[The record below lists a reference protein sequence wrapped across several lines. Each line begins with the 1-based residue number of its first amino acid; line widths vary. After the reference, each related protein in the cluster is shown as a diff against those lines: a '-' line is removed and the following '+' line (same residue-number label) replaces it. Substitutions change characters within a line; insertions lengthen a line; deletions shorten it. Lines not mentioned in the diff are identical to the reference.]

1 MNAIESLFQHFT
13 DKRSDINEHMPTL
26 KKYAEMSDTI
36 MEMGVREVVSTW
48 AFLAGKP
55 KKLTSLDLYRSK
67 NMDLV
72 ESMAK
77 DQGLDFE
84 FVVSDSLKINIE
96 EVDLLFIDTFHHY
109 DQLRQELAKHHTK
122 AKKWIIMH
130 DTTLFAHRCESFDSI
145 NSLSGFSEDCGKGLW
160 DAVEE
165 FIEDN
170 QQWFI
175 KERFTNNNGLTVL
188 ERK

>member
-1 MNAIESLFQHFT
+1 MNSIQSFFQHFT
-13 DKRSDINEHMPTL
+13 DENSDINEHMPTL

-48 AFLAGKP
+48 AFLSGKP
-55 KKLTSLDLYRSK
+55 KKMISLDLYRSD
-67 NMDLV
+67 NMDIV
-72 ESMAK
+72 ESVSK
-77 DQGLDFE
+77 NEGLDFE
-84 FVVSDSLKINIE
+84 FIVSDSLKIDIE

-109 DQLRQELAKHHTK
+109 EQLRQELAKHHTK

-130 DTTLFAHRCESFDSI
+130 DTTLYAHNSEGFGST
-145 NSLSGFSEDCGKGLW
+145 NSLSVFSEDCGKGLW

-165 FIEDN
+165 FLEDN
-170 QQWFI
+170 KQWFV

>member
-1 MNAIESLFQHFT
+1 MNTIENLFVHYSN
-13 DKRSDINEHMPTL
+13 KSSDINEHMPTL
-26 KKYAEMSDTI
+26 KKYAGMSESI

-67 NMDLV
+67 NMDIV
-72 ESMAK
+72 EKVSRNE
-77 DQGLDFE
+77 GLDFE
-84 FVVSDSLKINIE
+84 FLVSDSLEIDIE

-109 DQLRQELAKHHTK
+109 DQLRQELSKHHFK

-130 DTTLFAHRCESFDSI
+130 DTTLFAHKCESFDSI
-145 NSLSGFSEDCGKGLW
+145 NSLSEFNKDCKKGLW
-160 DAVEE
+160 DAVQE
-165 FIEDN
+165 FIYDN
-170 QQWFI
+170 QQWFV